1 MAGNKVRRLS
11 HGLVS
16 RGLGWGVA
24 AAIALPILGVHPGPA
39 LGQTAPASAAEGALN
54 QGLALIQQ
62 GQVDEALAQ
71 FKQAAA
77 LDPAMAA
84 AHYNVGLALRQQ
96 GQIQAAASAFWQ
108 AIRADPEFALAYANL
123 GGALVEGNNL
133 DQAEAYLLRAIA
145 IQPNLGNAHHNLG
158 LVYQSQRRYPEA
170 LAAFERAGQYSAAAE
185 SYLQRGL
192 IYLQTD
198 RSADAQAVLQQA
210 LAINPRYAQA
220 HYNLG
225 IAQFNQGQTEAALD
239 SFRLATQINGGYADA
254 YYSAGLAFI
263 KLNRFD
269 EARTVLEYAKNLYI
283 TLGNPAWAARAQG
296 YLSQLPAAE

>member
-1 MAGNKVRRLS
+1 MTRNKVRRLS
-11 HGLVS
+11 P
-16 RGLGWGVA
+16 GLGWVVA
-24 AAIALPILGVHPGPA
+24 AAIALPTVTWVYSSPAQGQSASPG
-39 LGQTAPASAAEGALN
+39 AAEAALN
-54 QGLALIQQ
+54 QGLALIEQ
-62 GQVDEALAQ
+62 GQVDKALTQ
-71 FKQAAA
+71 FQQAAT
-77 LDPAMAA
+77 LDPTMAA

-133 DQAEAYLLRAIA
+133 DQAEEYLQRAIA
-145 IQPNLGNAHHNLG
+145 IQPDLGNAHYNLG
-158 LVYQSQRRYPEA
+158 LVYRSQRRYPEA
-170 LAAFERAGQYSAAAE
+170 LAAFERAGQHSSAAE

-198 RSADAQAVLQQA
+198 RSAEAQAVLQQA

-239 SFRLATQINGGYADA
+239 SFRMATQINGGYADA

-263 KLNRFD
+263 KLNRLD

-283 TLGNPAWAARAQG
+283 TLGNPAWAAKAQG